1 MAQATQDPV
10 IVAAQERLM
19 QKRATLSQTEHH
31 GQRIGNIDF
40 NAVAERC
47 LKKASETA
55 NVLPWK
61 EQEEKANEVKP
72 KTKTAG
78 WIDGAPKAY
87 RECTF
92 ENYHGNDKLVKD
104 LQRFIGAYWDGIVL
118 RGNTGCGKTHLAIA
132 IARQIPTEPI
142 KTRGGWET
150 ISGTIFTTAPELLL
164 KIRSAFRDGSEQSE
178 EQLIDYYSGCELLIL
193 DDLGSEKTSE
203 FAVTTLYIILD
214 RRIRDCLKT
223 IITTNLSQQE
233 IDATFGARIASRLS
247 AMENIK
253 INMPDYR
260 KKRG

>member
-31 GQRIGNIDF
+31 GQRIANTDF
-40 NAVAERC
+40 NAIANRC
-47 LKKASETA
+47 LKKATETA
-55 NVLPWK
+55 NVFPWK
-61 EQEEKANEVKP
+61 EHEEKAMEV
-72 KTKTAG
+72 KTKTTG
-78 WIDGAPKAY
+78 WIDGGTPKAY

-92 ENYHGNDKLVKD
+92 ENYHGNDKLMKD
-104 LQRFIGAYWDGIVL
+104 LQRFIGASWDGIVL

-142 KTRGGWET
+142 KMRGGWDVAPG
-150 ISGTIFTTAPELLL
+150 SVFTTAPELLL
-164 KIRSAFRDGSEQSE
+164 KIRSAFRDDAKQSE
-178 EQLIDYYSGCELLIL
+178 EQLIEYYSGCELLIL

-203 FAVTTLYIILD
+203 FAITTLYIILD
-214 RRIRDCLKT
+214 RRIRENLKT
-223 IITTNLSQQE
+223 IITTNLLQSE
-233 IDATFGARIASRLS
+233 IEATFGARIASRLS

>member
-47 LKKASETA
+47 LTKASETA

-61 EQEEKANEVKP
+61 EQEEKATEVKP

-78 WIDGAPKAY
+78 WIDGAPKAC

-92 ENYHGNDKLVKD
+92 ENYHGNDKLIKD
-104 LQRFIGAYWDGIVL
+104 LQRFIGASWDGIVL

-142 KTRGGWET
+142 KMRGGWDVAPG
-150 ISGTIFTTAPELLL
+150 SVFTTAPELLL
-164 KIRSAFRDGSEQSE
+164 KIRSAFREGAKQSE
-178 EQLIDYYSGCELLIL
+178 EQLIEYYSGCELLIL

-203 FAVTTLYIILD
+203 FAITTLYIILD
-214 RRIRDCLKT
+214 RRIRECLKT
-223 IITTNLSQQE
+223 IITTNLLQAE
-233 IDATFGARIASRLS
+233 IEQTFGARIASRLS